1 MPTVKYPFAILIFLC
16 LLLYLP
22 GITRLP
28 PVDRDEARFAQASRQ
43 MLEDN
48 DFVRIRFQ
56 DEPRHKKPVG
66 IYWLQAG
73 CAKIFGALGTD
84 RIWPYR
90 IPSVLGAILAV
101 LATFGFGRRLFDE
114 KIAFLG
120 AVLMA
125 SSLLLIVEAHLAKTD
140 AMMLA
145 AIATAQG
152 CLAMV
157 YTGHGSG
164 RKISPWLVFL
174 FWAAQGWGVLLKG
187 PIVPVISILT
197 VLVLVLFD
205 RKAAWLKKLHP
216 IPGILL
222 VVVMA
227 TPWVLSIQKATGGT
241 FFSDAVKSDL
251 LPKLLSGQES
261 HGAPPGYYI
270 VLMLVTF
277 WPGSFF
283 VLPALRNAWRMRTA
297 VPFRFCLA
305 WIMPNWI
312 LFELVPTKLP
322 HYVLPVYPAL
332 ALLTAA
338 AIVAVSK
345 QSPEMANAKLAKTG
359 YWVWFVV
366 TALLGTAITAFPL
379 ALEGRFDPLAL
390 IPVLTAILLL
400 ILFFERI
407 SSYQIS
413 EIVMVVAVAT
423 VLIFGPTLQWI
434 FPGLNGL
441 WISREAAARMA
452 RAEKTASCLT
462 LDVVATGYSEPSLVF
477 HCGTSTHLVPAVEA
491 ARLLDEDP
499 ARLVIVEEEDKPLFI
514 DAAKQLK
521 RPVILQEQFRGFNY
535 SKSRWLILN
544 LYRARPGSNE
554 NSG

>member
-1 MPTVKYPFAILIFLC
+1 MPIVKYPIPILLLLC

-22 GITRLP
+22 GITRMP

-101 LATFGFGRRLFDE
+101 LATFLFGRRLFGKE
-114 KIAFLG
+114 IAFLG

-125 SSLLLIVEAHLAKTD
+125 SSLLLVVEAHLSKTD

-145 AIATAQG
+145 AITTAQG
-152 CLAMV
+152 SLAVV
-157 YTGHGSG
+157 YTRHGSG
-164 RKISPWLVFL
+164 QKIPPWLFLL

-187 PIVPVISILT
+187 PIVPLVSALT
-197 VLVLVLFD
+197 VLVLVIAD
-205 RKAAWLKKLHP
+205 RKAAWLKKLRP
-216 IPGILL
+216 ILGILM
-222 VVVMA
+222 VVLMA
-227 TPWVLSIQKATGGT
+227 SPWVLSIQRATGGA
-241 FFSDAVKSDL
+241 FFADAVKSDL
-251 LPKLLSGQES
+251 LPKLFSGQES

-270 VLMLVTF
+270 LLMMVTF

-283 VLPALRNAWRMRTA
+283 AWPALRNAWRERTA
-297 VPFRFCLA
+297 APIRFCLA
-305 WIMPNWI
+305 WIIPNW
-312 LFELVPTKLP
+312 LMFELIPTKLP

-332 ALLTAA
+332 ALLTAL
-338 AIVAVSK
+338 AVVSVSENS
-345 QSPEMANAKLAKTG
+345 QEMANSKLAKTG
-359 YWVWFVV
+359 YWGWFLV

-390 IPVLTAILLL
+390 IPILTVILLL

-407 SSYQIS
+407 SSHQIR
-413 EIVMVVAVAT
+413 EIVMLVAVAT
-423 VLIFGPTLQWI
+423 VLILGPTLQWI
-434 FPGLNGL
+434 FPAVNGL
-441 WISREAAARMA
+441 WISREAAARVA
-452 RAEKTASCLT
+452 RAENVASCMAV
-462 LDVVATGYSEPSLVF
+462 DVVAVGYSEPSLVF
-477 HCGTSTHLVPAVEA
+477 HCGTPTHLVPATEA
-491 ARLLDEDP
+491 ARLLNEDP
-499 ARLVIVEEEDKPLFI
+499 DRIVLVEQEDEPDFI
-514 DAAKQLK
+514 EATKQLN
-521 RPVILQEQFRGFNY
+521 RPVRLDEEFRGFNY
-535 SKSRWLILN
+535 SKSRWLTLK
-544 LYRARPGSNE
+544 LYRAQSDK
-554 NSG
+554 SGG